1 MNAADNWLEVD
12 RKGLAKLLER
22 RSPEWIV
29 YELIQNAWDTQAT
42 TVEVSLQRDG
52 RFVRLEVKD
61 DDPNGFADLSHAFT
75 LYAESTKKGNA
86 ELRGRFNCG
95 DKVVLARCTSAEL
108 TSTKG
113 TLRFDEKGR
122 HRLRRKSL
130 TGSSFVAV
138 MKMSA
143 DEYAACLAG
152 VRRLIP
158 PQGVT
163 TIFNGEP
170 LPKRNPIDT
179 FTATLP
185 TEVADDDGVLRRT
198 ARKTTVTAYEP
209 LPGEVPAL
217 YELGIPVVET
227 SDRWHV
233 DIGQRVPLNVDRDNV
248 TPAYLAKVRALVLE
262 YMAPLLDA
270 EQANATWVRNAIQEH
285 GNELSD
291 SVVSK
296 ILDLR
301 FTDKRVAHDVSDP
314 ESNARAVAAGYT
326 VVHGSQMSRAE
337 WDAARRTG
345 TILPAGRVTPSP
357 KPFSPDGRPLQYI
370 EEDAMSPAMRA
381 FRDYAERI
389 GHRLLQRLVT
399 CWLTK
404 DTTWQFA
411 GAYSTGRLII
421 NWRDVRR
428 PWEAGELILINDL
441 LLHEFA
447 HHFEE
452 SHLSDDFHR
461 ALSRLGAKLT
471 QLALD
476 EPTLFNLP
484 STEAA

>member
-95 DKVVLARCTSAEL
+95 DKVVLARCTWAEL

-301 FTDKRVAHDVSDP
+301 FTEKRVAHDVSDP